1 MASDWENVM
10 KAMRLGA
17 IGAAVGAMFAVTT
30 ARAQMV
36 DGPAVTWNISHWGKP
51 RAASAGNFALS
62 EIVSKRTG
70 GKFKIKVHMGEALS
84 KARENLDG
92 IKLGAF
98 QMADFCNFYH
108 HGKNPAWM
116 VLSLPFLPLDDYR
129 VSRPVR
135 EAMYKNPL
143 LIADMAR
150 WNAIPYVSTMLP
162 QYEFLGRG
170 KPPLK
175 MEDWKG
181 MRVRAGG
188 GIGDAMRVLGAVP
201 TTVPATETYTSIER
215 GTLDAVSLPYTDS
228 QAAYKI
234 NEVAKWFTGNMSP
247 GTSECGLVMNKD
259 AYEKLPPQYQKLLMD
274 VRDEVDT
281 LQVKAWQDKDK
292 INLPVFKKA
301 MQEIDYSPEELARF
315 QAAAGKPVWDKWI
328 ADNQSKF
335 DAQGLFNTLMA
346 EIKKA
351 QAAVG
356 KK

>member
-1 MASDWENVM
+1 
-10 KAMRLGA
+10 MRHFSRGALGA
-17 IGAAVGAMFAVTT
+17 VVAALFGISAAQ
-30 ARAQMV
+30 AQMV
-36 DGPAVTWNISHWGKP
+36 EGPSVTWNISHWGKP
-51 RAASAGNFALS
+51 RAASAGDFALAD
-62 EIVSKRTG
+62 IVAKRTG

-84 KARENLDG
+84 KASENLDG

-98 QMADFCNFYH
+98 QMANFCNFYTP
-108 HGKNPAWM
+108 GKIPAWM

-135 EAMYKNPL
+135 EAMYQNKL
-143 LIADMAR
+143 LIADMAK
-150 WNAIPYVSTMLP
+150 WNAIPYMSTMLP

-175 MEDWKG
+175 LEDWKG

-188 GIGDAMRVLGAVP
+188 GIGDAMKVLGAVP

-215 GTLDAVSLPYTDS
+215 GTIDAVSLPYTDS

-234 NEVAKWFTGNMSP
+234 DEVAKWFTGNMSP
-247 GTSECGLVMNKD
+247 GTSECGLVIAKT
-259 AYEKLPPQYQKLLMD
+259 AYDKLPPQYQKLLMD

-292 INLPVFKKA
+292 VNLPRFKKE
-301 MQEIDYSPEELARF
+301 MQEINYSPAELERF
-315 QAAAGKPVWDKWI
+315 QKIAGKPVWDKWI
-328 ADNQSKF
+328 AENQSRF
-335 DAQGLFNTLMA
+335 DAQGLFDTMMA
-346 EIKKA
+346 EIRKA